1 MKKYFNALKYEI
13 LTDLI
18 ISKNYT
24 FSFFMDIV
32 IFMGILSFLILS
44 NSGYKYTVYY
54 SKDFDYREL
63 VLISYIMWIISLSV
77 INTICTEIRLEN
89 IQGTLELKF
98 MSIVPFQVLLLGKI
112 FSALFIQVTQI
123 LTVLIITNNIFNVSI
138 RLDLKI
144 LFFMILTYIGMYG
157 FSLVI
162 GSLILSRKKIGQL
175 NLIIQVMLLIFS
187 NVFTV
192 SKISFFS
199 YLIPLGMGNH
209 LIHLSYIKNKIPNFK
224 ISLYIIVI
232 LCWLS
237 LGQYLFK
244 NAINYVKEKG
254 TLGLY

>member
-77 INTICTEIRLEN
+77 IHTICTEIRLEN

-162 GSLILSRKKIGQL
+162 
-175 NLIIQVMLLIFS
+175 S

-232 LCWLS
+232 LCWLI